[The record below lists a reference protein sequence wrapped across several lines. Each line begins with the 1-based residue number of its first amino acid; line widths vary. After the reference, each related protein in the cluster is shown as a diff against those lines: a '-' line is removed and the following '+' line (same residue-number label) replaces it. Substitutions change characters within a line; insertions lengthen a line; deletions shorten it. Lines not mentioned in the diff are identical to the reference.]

1 LKGFDTFHIDRTLM
15 GTSTAIQKGNSK
27 PSAGWT
33 DTDAIFSIASTI
45 TKGAARRISKKGPE
59 PAIQP
64 GALGHQPEVEVEDL
78 ESIDSFGDGRH
89 GVFGSPRGNT
99 GEEEVQGESEAQTYG
114 QTEDVRRVEE
124 ASSTLS
130 ENKAYSDAGDDSAC
144 MFTEDGAYPGFNVWL
159 DDECR

>member
-1 LKGFDTFHIDRTLM
+1 M
-15 GTSTAIQKGNSK
+15 
-27 PSAGWT
+27 
-33 DTDAIFSIASTI
+33 
-45 TKGAARRISKKGPE
+45 
-59 PAIQP
+59 
-64 GALGHQPEVEVEDL
+64 GHQPEVEVEDL

-89 GVFGSPRGNT
+89 AFFGSPRGNT
-99 GEEEVQGESEAQTYG
+99 GEEEVQGEAEA
-114 QTEDVRRVEE
+114 QTEDVRREE